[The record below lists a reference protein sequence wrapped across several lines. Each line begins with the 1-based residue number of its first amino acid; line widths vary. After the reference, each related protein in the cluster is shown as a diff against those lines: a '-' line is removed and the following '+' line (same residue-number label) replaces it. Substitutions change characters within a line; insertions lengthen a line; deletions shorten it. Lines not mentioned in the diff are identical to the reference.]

1 MHLKSSKTGFYSWI
15 PQRESSR
22 GLFEQRF
29 GVEALYQDALDI
41 LLPVEYPKAVE
52 EAGIEPVDRPEIDV
66 EKIEKGES
74 LIFTAKVT
82 VKPEVKLGDYKGLG
96 IEKMTLPLLTKMY
109 KTNLKRFKSVR
120 LSLS

>member
-1 MHLKSSKTGFYSWI
+1 M
-15 PQRESSR
+15 PR

-66 EKIEKGES
+66 EKSKK
-74 LIFTAKVT
+74 AKT
-82 VKPEVKLGDYKGLG
+82 
-96 IEKMTLPLLTKMY
+96 
-109 KTNLKRFKSVR
+109 
-120 LSLS
+120 